1 MKNKSRMQ
9 YSLLNSSISAIIYIF
24 NIAIKFL
31 SRSFFIHF
39 LGAEFLGLNGL
50 FTNILSMLS
59 LAELGVGTSIVY
71 SLYSPLAKGDKTM
84 INSLMRLYKK
94 IYTII
99 GVVVGVLGVLLVPV
113 LPHIIGDAQD
123 IPGIYIIYFLFLLN
137 SVSSYFFTYNRS
149 LLIADQKAY
158 ITVIFDF
165 FCSVIVTIL
174 QIVSLYLFNNY
185 FVYLSIQI
193 LGTIITNLVLTYN
206 VKKLYPYLSN
216 QVNSNHIDDKT
227 KDTLK
232 KNTIGNLSSK
242 IGSVVVS
249 GTDNIFISSFVGI
262 GTVGLYS
269 NYILIINSIRGLCG
283 QITNSITSSIGNVGV
298 DANDELSKRI
308 FERHNFVNYTLTF
321 FSSVILIVTINPFIV
336 MWVGHKYELP
346 STTVFLILSNFII
359 LMLRNSSI
367 VFIDAFGL
375 AWQQRWKSIVE
386 ALMNISLS
394 FTFLLVF
401 NLGINGVLLATTLSS
416 LLTVCWIE
424 PYVVYKYG
432 LHSSIV
438 NYIKIIIKQVIS
450 LIIALVVSHLLLVD
464 RFSISFSGLIL
475 YAFTSFLIALITY
488 LIFYLKSPEF
498 IFLYG
503 VLVNLVRK
511 RLKK

>member
-9 YSLLNSSISAIIYIF
+9 YSLLNSSVSAVIYIL

-39 LGAEFLGLNGL
+39 LGAEYLGLNGL

-59 LAELGVGTSIVY
+59 LAELGIGTSIVY
-71 SLYSPLAKGDKTM
+71 SLYSPLAKGNEEM
-84 INSLMRLYKK
+84 INALMRLYKK
-94 IYTII
+94 IYTVI
-99 GVVVGVLGVLLVPV
+99 GVAVGLLGILLIPV
-113 LPHIIGDAQD
+113 LPHIIGDAQN
-123 IPGIYIIYFLFLLN
+123 ISGIYLIYMLFLLN

-149 LLIADQKAY
+149 LLIADQKSY

-165 FCSVIVTIL
+165 LCSVVVTII
-174 QIVSLYLFNNY
+174 QIASLYLLNNY

-193 LGTIITNLVLTYN
+193 LGTIVTNLFLTYN
-206 VKKLYPYLSN
+206 VKKLYPFLSN
-216 QVNSNHIDDKT
+216 KSAITHLDEKT

-232 KNTIGNLSSK
+232 RNTIGNLSSK

-298 DANDELSKRI
+298 DANDELSKRV
-308 FERHNFVNYTLTF
+308 FERHNFVNFTLTF
-321 FSSVILIVTINPFIV
+321 FSSVVLVSTINPFIAL
-336 MWVGHKYELP
+336 WVGSDYELEP
-346 STTVFLILSNFII
+346 NTVFLIISNFII

-375 AWQQRWKSIVE
+375 AWQQRWKSVIE
-386 ALMNISLS
+386 AITNISLS
-394 FTFLLVF
+394 FLFLLVF
-401 NLGINGVLLATTLSS
+401 KMGINGVLLATTLSS
-416 LLTVCWIE
+416 LMTVCWIE

-432 LHSSIV
+432 LHSNIV
-438 NYIKIIIKQVIS
+438 NYLKIIIKQIFS
-450 LIIALVVSHLLLVD
+450 LLFALSLAHILLVD
-464 RFSISFSGLIL
+464 RFEINFVGLIL
-475 YAFTSFLIALITY
+475 YGGFGFLLSLIVF
-488 LIFYLKSPEF
+488 LIFYVRSPEF
-498 IFLYG
+498 IFLFS
-503 VLVNLVRK
+503 VLRNILRE